1 MTMELAHD
9 VSDGLLVIRPKGR
22 IDSDT
27 AALFEARCGSLIRS
41 GPTQVIVDFADVDYI
56 SSAGLR
62 GLLIAAKTAKSQ
74 GGALTVCGLKGSVG
88 RVMSVSGFDTLL
100 GAHAGVAEAAA
111 ALRG

>member
-1 MTMELAHD
+1 MDLTHD

-27 AALFEARCGSLIRS
+27 AGTFEARCDALIGA
-41 GPTQVIVDFADVDYI
+41 GPARVIVDFADVEYI

-62 GLLIAAKTAKSQ
+62 GLLIAAKTAKSL
-74 GGALTVCGLKGSVG
+74 GGALTLCGLKGGVG
-88 RVMSVSGFDTLL
+88 KVMSVSGFDTLL